1 MNSFLNVKTANKY
14 LQFGPDK
21 CKSMLIGNI
30 RKKFDFLHNLLE
42 VDTWKTTHDEDGNM
56 IETYEGK
63 TKIEGVD
70 EMIYL
75 GVVISCAGKNLKN
88 IIHKGNKAIGTKK
101 QIMNMVKESGKYT
114 IECGFIYLNSLLR
127 GSILCG
133 AEAMINMKEDDYRKI
148 EQIEEDQMRLLFET
162 DRSCSIHLMYLES
175 GQVPARFQIKRMG
188 LNFYHYILNQK
199 EDSLLYQM
207 LDAQRKSPIKN
218 DFHEKIKNT
227 IKEFD
232 MNEITEVKNM
242 SKNVFKK
249 LVKEKCQKGAPK
261 YLLEKQSRKV
271 KEMELGM
278 KVFKWLIT

>member
-1 MNSFLNVKTANKY
+1 
-14 LQFGPDK
+14 
-21 CKSMLIGNI
+21 
-30 RKKFDFLHNLLE
+30 
-42 VDTWKTTHDEDGNM
+42 
-56 IETYEGK
+56 
-63 TKIEGVD
+63 
-70 EMIYL
+70 
-75 GVVISCAGKNLKN
+75 
-88 IIHKGNKAIGTKK
+88 
-101 QIMNMVKESGKYT
+101 MVKESGKYT

-127 GSILCG
+127 GSILYG

-218 DFHEKIKNT
+218 YFHETIKNT

-249 LVKEKCQKGAPK
+249 LVKEKCRKAIPK
-261 YLLEKQSRKV
+261 YLLEKQSRGSKGDGIKYEILQMADYLMPQSNMSIKDQRELFSRRCRTNKLGANREIIEFCETKCGESLDNAHSFKCEMLNTDRQTKFDFEKV
-271 KEMELGM
+271 LNGYIIEKKDHL
-278 KVFKWLIT
+278 KVWRENHEGEKVLRTPLNYC